1 MHTICFNPDVSLSSR
16 PLLSL
21 PSNHASYMFDEMFE
35 RNPLLFSSRKC
46 CCCYSAA
53 NISMCNRLTVINPS
67 FLCKGLSQS
76 TLIQWS
82 LSKRLIFHGSS
93 RQFYGN
99 TSGVSSFTDGNYYH
113 EKLSSFNDRRKHRQR
128 GFGHKRK
135 KKFLGNVSDAY
146 VNDVDVM
153 LSLLTDEVG
162 LEYSGEKECKQI
174 DKNHF
179 ICDNME
185 KKNVDSGVVK
195 RDQRCDKEQ
204 GKILEKKDT
213 VKGHYGELVDRV
225 ANKSGSRMKCKQFEK
240 LSDKDNSVIDS
251 TFSSQKLKVISEM
264 IKPQKINLSGTSSM
278 SESRMKNCEEISTEV
293 CHMVKDIKEEKHQK
307 TNHLIKITTVS
318 SENSQE
324 RSRISDTH
332 VTNSENSSVS
342 HRKKSEKHKLYPSL
356 EMKMVEG
363 ITDGGHK
370 GPSDEMWHMTDASSD
385 HDITSSSEI
394 LDGVKKNIRSLLT
407 VIGDVIRFRCS
418 SPRSE
423 SHIPHSGGGKCS
435 SCLSLTSEAWFSSHD
450 SNNDSTPCNQES
462 PIPFPPTN
470 KTSHV
475 SLSDSK
481 FDEWEDAYSF
491 EDKKRKE
498 DEMFMREALLEA
510 KKAAD
515 VWEVPVGA
523 VLVHNGKI
531 IARGYNLVEKLHDS
545 TAHAEMICIREA
557 SKILGSWRLS
567 DTTLYVTLE
576 PCPMCAGAILQA
588 RIDTLVWGAPNKL
601 LGADG
606 SWIRLFS
613 DGNEGKDAT
622 PIDKL
627 SAPVHPFHKNMS
639 VRRGVLAEECSGIM
653 KNFFRLRRKKK
664 SVPESPIPLEPESP
678 IPSEPESLIPPTSI
692 TVSHHH
698 SDFLSKIQHAF
709 KIIFCL

>member
-1 MHTICFNPDVSLSSR
+1 MTCYHSR
-16 PLLSL
+16 PFYLSPL
-21 PSNHASYMFDEMFE
+21 YCHHSRSKKILREKVTSN
-35 RNPLLFSSRKC
+35 
-46 CCCYSAA
+46 
-53 NISMCNRLTVINPS
+53 I
-67 FLCKGLSQS
+67 
-76 TLIQWS
+76 
-82 LSKRLIFHGSS
+82 
-93 RQFYGN
+93 
-99 TSGVSSFTDGNYYH
+99 
-113 EKLSSFNDRRKHRQR
+113 KLSSFNDRRKHRQR

-135 KKFLGNVSDAY
+135 KQFLGN

-162 LEYSGEKECKQI
+162 LEYSGEKDCKKT

-185 KKNVDSGVVK
+185 KKIVDSGVMK
-195 RDQRCDKEQ
+195 KDRRCDKEL

-213 VKGHYGELVDRV
+213 VKGHYGESVDRV
-225 ANKSGSRMKCKQFEK
+225 TNKSGSRMKYKQFEK

-251 TFSSQKLKVISEM
+251 TFSSQKLKVISEVR
-264 IKPQKINLSGTSSM
+264 KPQKINLSGTSSM

-293 CHMVKDIKEEKHQK
+293 SHMVKDIKEEKHQK
-307 TNHLIKITTVS
+307 TDHLIKITTVS
-318 SENSQE
+318 SEHDDS
-324 RSRISDTH
+324 
-332 VTNSENSSVS
+332 
-342 HRKKSEKHKLYPSL
+342 SL

-363 ITDGGHK
+363 ITDSGHK
-370 GPSDEMWHMTDASSD
+370 GPSDEMWHMTDASD
-385 HDITSSSEI
+385 LDITSSSEI
-394 LDGVKKNIRSLLT
+394 VDGVKKNIRSLLT
-407 VIGDVIRFRCS
+407 IIGDVIRFRCS

-423 SHIPHSGGGKCS
+423 SHIPNSGGGKCS
-435 SCLSLTSEAWFSSHD
+435 SCLSITSEAWFSSHD
-450 SNNDSTPCNQES
+450 SNNDSIPCNQES
-462 PIPFPPTN
+462 PIPFPPTK

-481 FDEWEDAYSF
+481 FDELEEAYSF
-491 EDKKRKE
+491 EAKKRKE

-557 SKILGSWRLS
+557 SKTLGSWRLS

-613 DGNEGKDAT
+613 DGNEGKDANVV
-622 PIDKL
+622 DKL
-627 SAPVHPFHKNMS
+627 SAPVHPFHKNMV
-639 VRRGVLAEECSGIM
+639 VRRGVLAEECSRIM

-664 SVPESPIPLEPESP
+664 SEPESLIPPELESPIP
-678 IPSEPESLIPPTSI
+678 PESLIPPTSI
-692 TVSHHH
+692 TVSHHG